1 MSAARRACRA
11 PVLAACAI
19 LLASCA
25 AHPDRFYGLSTLPGA
40 ALPPAAGYATRILLS
55 TSIPSVVD
63 RRELIVDAPGDQVLV
78 LEHERWAAPLSDL
91 VNQTLARDIEQRR
104 ADVLVADRAFDR
116 AGIKPVRIRVEIVQ
130 MSARRGGQAT
140 LGGALEN
147 RGRRG
152 ATRSARRRQLFFADR
167 GGRLRLDSPRLQ
179 PMPGVAR
186 RPTGREAALT
196 VSRTGTIPPRA
207 PRRRWAGVAARLLQR
222 WVGLNL

>member
-11 PVLAACAI
+11 PLIAACAI

-55 TSIPSVVD
+55 TSIPSVMD
-63 RRELIVDAPGDQVLV
+63 RRELIVDAPGDRVLV

-140 LGGALEN
+140 LEAHWRIEDAAAQLDLLGGASFSSPIE
-147 RGRRG
+147 GDDY
-152 ATRSARRRQLFFADR
+152 ASIARAFSLCLASLADR
-167 GGRLRLDSPRLQ
+167 LAEKLPSQ
-179 PMPGVAR
+179 
-186 RPTGREAALT
+186 
-196 VSRTGTIPPRA
+196 
-207 PRRRWAGVAARLLQR
+207 
-222 WVGLNL
+222 

>member
-1 MSAARRACRA
+1 MNAARRACRA

-63 RRELIVDAPGDQVLV
+63 RRELIVDAPDDRILV

-91 VNQTLARDIEQRR
+91 VNQTLARDLEQRR
-104 ADVLVADRAFDR
+104 ADVLVADRAFDQ
-116 AGIKPVRIRVEIVQ
+116 AGVTPVRIKVEIVR

-140 LGGALEN
+140 L
-147 RGRRG
+147 
-152 ATRSARRRQLFFADR
+152 
-167 GGRLRLDSPRLQ
+167 
-179 PMPGVAR
+179 
-186 RPTGREAALT
+186 EAHWRIEDA
-196 VSRTGTIPPRA
+196 
-207 PRRRWAGVAARLLQR
+207 AARLDLLGGASFSSPIEGDDYASMARAFSLCLASLADRLAEKLPSQ
-222 WVGLNL
+222 

>member
-11 PVLAACAI
+11 PVIAACAI

-55 TSIPSVVD
+55 TSIPSVMD
-63 RRELIVDAPGDQVLV
+63 RRELIVDAPGDRVLV

-140 LGGALEN
+140 LEAHWRIEDAAAQLDLLGGASF
-147 RGRRG
+147 
-152 ATRSARRRQLFFADR
+152 SAPIEGDDYASIARAFSLCLASLADR
-167 GGRLRLDSPRLQ
+167 LAEKLPSQ
-179 PMPGVAR
+179 
-186 RPTGREAALT
+186 
-196 VSRTGTIPPRA
+196 
-207 PRRRWAGVAARLLQR
+207 
-222 WVGLNL
+222 

>member
-11 PVLAACAI
+11 PVIAACAI

-55 TSIPSVVD
+55 TSIPSVMD
-63 RRELIVDAPGDQVLV
+63 RRELIVDAPGDRVLV

-140 LGGALEN
+140 LEAHWRIEDAAAQLDLLGGASFSSPIE
-147 RGRRG
+147 GDDY
-152 ATRSARRRQLFFADR
+152 ASIARAFSLCLASLADR
-167 GGRLRLDSPRLQ
+167 LAEKLPSQ
-179 PMPGVAR
+179 
-186 RPTGREAALT
+186 
-196 VSRTGTIPPRA
+196 
-207 PRRRWAGVAARLLQR
+207 
-222 WVGLNL
+222 

>member
-1 MSAARRACRA
+1 MNAARRACRT
-11 PVLAACAI
+11 PVITACAI

-63 RRELIVDAPGDQVLV
+63 RRELIVDAPDDRILV

-104 ADVLVADRAFDR
+104 ADVLVADRAFDQ
-116 AGIKPVRIRVEIVQ
+116 AGVKPVRIKVEIVR

-140 LGGALEN
+140 LEAHWRIEDAAVQLDQLGGASFSSPIE
-147 RGRRG
+147 GDDY
-152 ATRSARRRQLFFADR
+152 ASMARAFSLCLASLADR
-167 GGRLRLDSPRLQ
+167 LAEKLP
-179 PMPGVAR
+179 
-186 RPTGREAALT
+186 
-196 VSRTGTIPPRA
+196 SR
-207 PRRRWAGVAARLLQR
+207 
-222 WVGLNL
+222 